1 MNPLIEIAL
10 ISFFCMGWYTISY
23 DGMVLEPL
31 RLWVDSKLP
40 SKGFLRAL
48 YTPIWGCPICYSSF
62 WGGILHLFVIHGS
75 IIMLLPMVVSVAF
88 VNSMLLSV
96 KYKLEK

>member
-10 ISFFCMGWYTISY
+10 ISLFCMGWYTISY
-23 DGMVLEPL
+23 DGMVIEPL

-40 SKGFLRAL
+40 AKGFLRAL
-48 YTPIWGCPICYSSF
+48 YTPVWGCPICYASF
-62 WGGILHLFVIHGS
+62 WGGILHLFVIHGTV
-75 IIMLLPMVVSVAF
+75 IMLVPIIVSVSF

-96 KYKLEK
+96 KYKLEN